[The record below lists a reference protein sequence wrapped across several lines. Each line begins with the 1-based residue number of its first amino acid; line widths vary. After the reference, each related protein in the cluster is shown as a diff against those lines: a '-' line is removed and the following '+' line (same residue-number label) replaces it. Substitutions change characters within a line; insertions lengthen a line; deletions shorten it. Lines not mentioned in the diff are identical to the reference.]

1 MASGE
6 RTTTADRSLS
16 SALRLAE
23 RSNTEQDLPG
33 FLNQYHRINEAI
45 AVPGLHVFK
54 AKKAKGI
61 AVRY

>member
-33 FLNQYHRINEAI
+33 FFLDQYHPIPPDKRGHSGAR
-45 AVPGLHVFK
+45 APRL
-54 AKKAKGI
+54 
-61 AVRY
+61 